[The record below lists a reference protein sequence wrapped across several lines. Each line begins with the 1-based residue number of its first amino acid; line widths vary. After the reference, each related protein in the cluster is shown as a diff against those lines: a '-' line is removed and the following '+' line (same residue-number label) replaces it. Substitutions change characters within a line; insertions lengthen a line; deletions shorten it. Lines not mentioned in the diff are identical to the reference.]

1 MGLLL
6 LMGAWTIAASF
17 IPQNAASAEAVAAW
31 RAANP
36 GLLQVVDTLGL
47 HDAFAS
53 IPYVALGVFLAL
65 CTAVCAWQRTGVAR
79 RRARTLRDAT
89 AGAGAVGASSPD
101 LEVALVPGLSEERAL
116 QVAADTLRH
125 LGVPTVRRGQALVSV
140 SPWWSVWGTAVFHWA
155 LVAIIVTIAL
165 AGLVRAEGQMGVAV
179 GQSRPDQPESYGQ
192 LTAGPWYRWE
202 SVERFIRVDDFDLDY
217 QAGGVSRGPTPTV
230 SVVDADGEVLASRIV
245 YPNHIL
251 RYGALSIYPVD
262 YGLSAVIA
270 MFDSSGAEMGRTVQL
285 LDFDGMSP
293 DGTSPVSEIGLY
305 GSDGQVLN
313 RLIVSV
319 PLDSAEEGF
328 LGRVPEVRRA
338 RFIILG
344 ADGSPISDE
353 VIEPGQRV
361 ELPAGGALELLGVDY
376 YARLQLVDDPSIPL
390 LYAAGVIAMIGL
402 GIATLARQMIITA
415 QVERDADQ
423 SRLAVRMRLWRI
435 HSTSRS
441 EIEDELRRALGAAEG
456 SA

>member
-6 LMGAWTIAASF
+6 LLGAWTIAASF

-53 IPYVALGVFLAL
+53 VPYVALGVVLAL

-79 RRARTLRDAT
+79 RRARTLREVAT
-89 AGAGAVGASSPD
+89 VGDSAVVPSSD
-101 LEVALVPGLSEERAL
+101 LEISLAPGLTAERAL
-116 QVAADTLRH
+116 QVTADTLRH
-125 LGVPTVRRGQALVSV
+125 LGVPTTLRGETLVSA

-155 LVAIIVTIAL
+155 LVAIIVTLAV

-179 GQSRPDQPESYGQ
+179 GQTRPDQPESYGQ
-192 LTAGPWYRWE
+192 LTAGPWYRWDG
-202 SVERFIRVDDFDLDY
+202 VERLIRVDAFSIDY

-230 SVVDADGEVLASRIV
+230 SVLDGDGETLASRMV

-251 RYGALSIYPVD
+251 RHGALSIYPVD
-262 YGLSAVIA
+262 YGLSAAIA
-270 MFDSSGAEMGRTVQL
+270 MLDANGAEIQRTVQL
-285 LDFDGMSP
+285 LDFDGASP
-293 DGTSPVSEIGLY
+293 DGTSPLNEIGLY
-305 GSDGQVLN
+305 GPDGQVLN

-319 PLDSAEEGF
+319 PLDSVDEGF
-328 LGRVPEVRRA
+328 LGRLPTTPRA

-344 ADGSPISDE
+344 ADGSPVFDE

-361 ELPAGGALELLGVDY
+361 GLPAGGALELLGVDY
-376 YARLQLVDDPSIPL
+376 YARLQLVDDPSVPL
-390 LYAAGVIAMIGL
+390 LYAGGVIALIGL
-402 GIATLARQMIITA
+402 GIATLARQMLLTA
-415 QVERDADQ
+415 QVERDADG

-441 EIEDELRRALGAAEG
+441 EIEDELRRALGTAEG

>member
-1 MGLLL
+1 MRFLGSPRLAIGLLL
-6 LMGAWTIAASF
+6 LLGAWTIAASF
-17 IPQNAASAEAVAAW
+17 IPQNTASADAVAAW

-89 AGAGAVGASSPD
+89 AGPGVVGASSPD
-101 LEVALVPGLSEERAL
+101 LDIPLGSSLGEERAL

-125 LGVPTVRRGQALVSV
+125 LGIPAGRRGESLVSV

-155 LVAIIVTIAL
+155 LVVIIVTIAL

-192 LTAGPWYRWE
+192 LTAGPWYRWG
-202 SVERFIRVDDFDLDY
+202 SVTRFIRVDDFDLDY

-230 SVVDADGEVLASRIV
+230 SVLDGDGEVLASRIV

-251 RYGALSIYPVD
+251 RHGALSIYPVD
-262 YGLSAVIA
+262 YGLSAAIVMLDATGSEI
-270 MFDSSGAEMGRTVQL
+270 GRAVQL

-319 PLDSAEEGF
+319 PLDSVEEGF

-338 RFIILG
+338 RIVVLG
-344 ADGSPISDE
+344 LDGSLVLDE

-361 ELPAGGALELLGVDY
+361 GLPAGGALELLGVDY

-390 LYAAGVIAMIGL
+390 LYAAGVIAM
-402 GIATLARQMIITA
+402 
-415 QVERDADQ
+415 
-423 SRLAVRMRLWRI
+423 
-435 HSTSRS
+435 
-441 EIEDELRRALGAAEG
+441 
-456 SA
+456 